1 MIETVIGYAFG
12 IFFLLMFLL
21 TMAGEMFGHA
31 NVRRFLFWVRG
42 RSEQTGKPV
51 RRFPLF

>member
-1 MIETVIGYAFG
+1 MTTILGYAFL
-12 IFFLLMFLL
+12 IVFALAMAL
-21 TMAGEMFGHA
+21 TIAGEMFGPA
-31 NVRRFLFWVRG
+31 NVRHFLFWVRG